1 MLESEEVDQRVAELW
16 WRRHERDPS
25 QLPFASDMAYVVL
38 VSGAGTNLEALLQAD
53 VGEVSQVIADV
64 DCAALGMAQA
74 AGISTQVIHHNG
86 DRSRFTSEVLQAAGA
101 AQALVLAGFMRI
113 LGPEAVA
120 RFPNRIVNIHPSL
133 LPAFPGLD
141 AVSQALAAGV
151 KVTGVTVHFV
161 DEQVDH
167 GPIIAQRAVPVLPGD
182 DEATLHDR
190 IQIEEHDLYPR
201 VVAALLANQLTVE
214 GRTVRWG

>member
-1 MLESEEVDQRVAELW
+1 
-16 WRRHERDPS
+16 
-25 QLPFASDMAYVVL
+25 MAYVVL

-53 VGEVSQVIADV
+53 VGEVSRVIADV
-64 DCAALGMAQA
+64 DCAALGRAQA
-74 AGISTQVIHHNG
+74 AGISTKVIHYNG
-86 DRSRFTSEVLQAAGA
+86 ERSRFTSEVLQAAEGA
-101 AQALVLAGFMRI
+101 EALVLAGFMRI
-113 LGPEAVA
+113 LGPEAIA

-141 AVSQALAAGV
+141 AVTRALATGV

-161 DEQVDH
+161 DEKVDH
-167 GPIIAQRAVPVLPGD
+167 GPIIAQQAVPVLPGD
-182 DEATLHDR
+182 DEATLHQR

-201 VVAALLANQLTVE
+201 VVAALLAHQLTVE